1 MQFDLFIDMLP
12 VLMAAE
18 QLQSK
23 VKRLSG
29 CSAGFPSEEIKVGSD
44 NKNKC
49 SKDEDVC
56 MNNQNS
62 LNLESN
68 EPHQNNRENTD
79 NCMYSCRESDLPSGD
94 DAVDPLHN
102 FMTSRVSELPSDNKE
117 QNSSIHDRNSADA
130 VMRNS
135 DIVTLCDNHPADSPA
150 GLQGQATAFRL
161 NNELDSSE
169 IQDLG
174 KTDRTDT
181 GQGKGAMDD
190 VATEEVD
197 ERRSAISEDCR
208 VYMDHRTDGDLTRV
222 ILKDQTE
229 PEADSLSDGCGSS
242 VDTHAKLSIH
252 GVVGGDQSI
261 VLNLAESN
269 GELDCV
275 KEQTLETAKVYHWNN
290 NVGQLED
297 EQEVQNCKQI
307 FTRKFGEDK
316 GRKIK
321 CCSICAL

>member
-1 MQFDLFIDMLP
+1 MLP

-29 CSAGFPSEEIKVGSD
+29 CSAEFSSEEMKEVGSD

-49 SKDEDVC
+49 SKDDDDVC

-62 LNLESN
+62 LNFESN
-68 EPHQNNRENTD
+68 EPHQNDQENTD
-79 NCMYSCRESDLPSGD
+79 SCLYSRHESDLLSGD

-102 FMTSRVSELPSDNKE
+102 FTTSSVSELPSDDKE
-117 QNSSIHDRNSADA
+117 QNSSIHDRNTADA

-174 KTDRTDT
+174 KTDSTDT

-190 VATEEVD
+190 VTTEEVD
-197 ERRSAISEDCR
+197 KRSAISEDCR
-208 VYMDHRTDGDLTRV
+208 VYLDHRTDCDCTQV
-222 ILKDQTE
+222 VLKDQTE

-242 VDTHAKLSIH
+242 VETHAKLSIH
-252 GVVGGDQSI
+252 TVIDSDQSL
-261 VLNLAESN
+261 VLNSAESN

-275 KEQTLETAKVYHWNN
+275 KEQTLENAKVYRWNN
-290 NVGQLED
+290 VSELQD

-307 FTRKFGEDK
+307 FARKFGEDK

-321 CCSICAL
+321 CCPICALK